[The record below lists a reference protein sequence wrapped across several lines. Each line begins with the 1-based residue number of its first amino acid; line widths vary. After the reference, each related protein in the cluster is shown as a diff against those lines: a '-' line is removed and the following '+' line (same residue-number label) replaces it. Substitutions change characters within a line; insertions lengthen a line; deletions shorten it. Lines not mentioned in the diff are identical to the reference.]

1 MPNLY
6 FSVAGLFCALLIL
19 IVLINKKTD
28 IQKENKFYYVMT
40 ITSFFDCLISIIIIY
55 LAYVNYN
62 EITYQ
67 LIVVLNKLDFIHFI
81 LWPSML
87 FLYVLYVIYND
98 VNMEI
103 IKKTKKIVYI
113 IDFIA
118 IIIEFLL
125 PIELYNVDG
134 AMTVLGIGT
143 KFVYALIV
151 IYLIC
156 IIFILLINKKKMFQ
170 KKFLPILFLI
180 IFIILALFI
189 RSFSPTLIIIPALVV
204 YINLIMF
211 FTIEN
216 PDLKLL
222 EEVSKI
228 KSETEKSNEEK
239 SSFIYLVTD
248 EISSFINAVD
258 KKLDE
263 IITNDNIDKN
273 AVNDI
278 KEVKNILV
286 LGRNRL
292 KNTIGVSEEDAN
304 NLKNYSTKYNLM
316 NLINGIVV
324 SIKERLKTSKVEF
337 RVNLSDYLPEE
348 LYGDSIKI
356 KQIIC
361 SLIDNSIKNTK
372 SGYIE
377 LVINSIIKN
386 DICRLIIS
394 VEDSGSGIDLFK
406 QSEILNNNDDLTD
419 KEISL
424 KDDKVINLKTIK
436 KIVNIIGGTLSIN
449 SLNQNGTTITITLDQ
464 KIVRKEKSVHEKE
477 FELYQK
483 EQQKILKVA
492 IISNDDKLNKTLK
505 NNLKKYDYKVKDFNV
520 TKDCLDELR
529 SGINYNLIFI
539 LEDMEKIDAISFL
552 NKCKKII
559 NFNSKVFVIT
569 EKKDINSKKIL
580 LDNGFNGVVIKPI
593 NKKKLEEILNS

>member
-1 MPNLY
+1 
-6 FSVAGLFCALLIL
+6 
-19 IVLINKKTD
+19 
-28 IQKENKFYYVMT
+28 
-40 ITSFFDCLISIIIIY
+40 
-55 LAYVNYN
+55 
-62 EITYQ
+62 
-67 LIVVLNKLDFIHFI
+67 
-81 LWPSML
+81 
-87 FLYVLYVIYND
+87 
-98 VNMEI
+98 
-103 IKKTKKIVYI
+103 
-113 IDFIA
+113 
-118 IIIEFLL
+118 
-125 PIELYNVDG
+125 
-134 AMTVLGIGT
+134 MTVLGIGT

-151 IYLIC
+151 LYLIC

-180 IFIILALFI
+180 IFSILALFI
-189 RSFSPTLIIIPALVV
+189 RSFSPTLIIIPAIIV

-304 NLKNYSTKYNLM
+304 NLKIYSTKYNLM

-324 SIKERLKTSKVEF
+324 STKERLKTSKVEF

-492 IISNDDKLNKTLK
+492 IISNDDKLNKTFK

-559 NFNSKVFVIT
+559 NFNWFDFSF
-569 EKKDINSKKIL
+569 
-580 LDNGFNGVVIKPI
+580 
-593 NKKKLEEILNS
+593 